1 MTGYLSIISRA
12 NVALLAEDQGRV
24 FGLDWQLIFD
34 ILIQGFAVFLL
45 FIFLSYILID
55 PVRKVLEERREK
67 IKNDVESAASDRAE
81 AAKLKAEYDARI
93 KKADDEAGEILSAA
107 RKKAVKNEENI
118 IADANA
124 EAARIISRAN
134 QEAEL
139 EKSKVKDEVKQ
150 EIISVATVM
159 AGKFV
164 AGSMDDSK
172 QAMLIDETL
181 KEMGDDTWLNK

>member
-12 NVALLAEDQGRV
+12 NVALLAEEQGRV
-24 FGLDWQLIFD
+24 FGLDWQLLFD
-34 ILIQGFAVFLL
+34 ILIQGLAVFLL

-55 PVRKVLEERREK
+55 PVRRVLEERREK
-67 IKNDVESAASDRAE
+67 IKNDMESAASDRAE

-139 EKSKVKDEVKQ
+139 EKSKVKDEVRQ
-150 EIISVATVM
+150 EIISVATAM

-172 QAMLIDETL
+172 QAMLVDETL